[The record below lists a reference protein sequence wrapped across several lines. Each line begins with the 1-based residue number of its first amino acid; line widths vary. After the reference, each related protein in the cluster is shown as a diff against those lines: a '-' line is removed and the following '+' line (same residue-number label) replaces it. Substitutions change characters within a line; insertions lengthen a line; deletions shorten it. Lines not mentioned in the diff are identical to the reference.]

1 MIYQQRGLSLMELMI
16 TLVIVAVIAGMVY
29 PGYRRM
35 VSRSK
40 QTEAKTVLQA
50 IYMGQDLH
58 KTSNQIYTDNLE
70 ELDVEV
76 PDSSK
81 YTYSIVLNEDGT
93 SFVARATANIDD
105 DVILDEW
112 QINQDNVLENTIND
126 VIED

>member
-1 MIYQQRGLSLMELMI
+1 MVYQQRGLSLMELMI

-29 PGYRRM
+29 PGYKRM
-35 VSRSK
+35 ISRSK

-50 IYMGQDLH
+50 IYMGQDLYR
-58 KTSNQIYTDNLE
+58 TSNQIYTDNLE

-76 PDSSK
+76 PDKSK
-81 YTYSIVLNEDGT
+81 YTYSISINEDGS
-93 SFVARATANIDD
+93 SFVARARSNIDD
-105 DVILDEW
+105 DAVMDEW